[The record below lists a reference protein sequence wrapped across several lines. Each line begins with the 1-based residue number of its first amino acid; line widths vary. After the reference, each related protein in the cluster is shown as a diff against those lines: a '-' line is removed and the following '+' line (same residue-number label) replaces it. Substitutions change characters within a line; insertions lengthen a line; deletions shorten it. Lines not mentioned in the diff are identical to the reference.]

1 MRKIIG
7 KRVGTCLLVFSM
19 LFTGSG
25 MTAMAKTTLKRG
37 TDVETKTGSIVLDG
51 NDIKADNVN
60 GLTYKGF
67 GMLSGN
73 STSDLLLDYKT
84 QNPVKYAELMQYLFG
99 GEYPIF
105 THVKLEM
112 GNDRNNST
120 GPESATMRTKGESAN
135 VMRNPGWQIAAD
147 AKKINPKVKVSILS
161 WNTPTW
167 VTTTEEK
174 YYWYKQSILAAYEK
188 YGFMVDY
195 INPNVNE
202 KWNLRTDVAN
212 TKSFA
217 SWIAAEDASTIPD
230 AEALKLYHKIKLI
243 VSDEANVVSD
253 SVTRKLKADAD
264 FMNAVD
270 VVGYHYKTADD
281 NNGGMTWLAQEQDK
295 EVWNS
300 EEQATFSNSAF
311 RPANN
316 NQDPTV
322 TGTGLGGAGSA
333 LEMGNTVIKSFVESR
348 RSHVIYQP
356 VVGSFYEG
364 AQFSFKELVSAR
376 DPWSGWMHY
385 DAGLLVLAHISKFA
399 VTGWEND
406 DNTAGIWRGVPSASK
421 ASAIQS
427 SSSNAVD
434 GRNGGE
440 NYVTLAA
447 PTKDDFSTVVV
458 NDSEYPMTYTLK
470 TTNMNLK
477 ADQKLEV
484 WETRAADEGAFNAHS
499 R

>member
-7 KRVGTCLLVFSM
+7 KRVGACLLVFSM
-19 LFTGSG
+19 LFTGNG

-84 QNPVKYAELMQYLFG
+84 QNPEKYAELMQYLFG

-212 TKSFA
+212 TRV
-217 SWIAAEDASTIPD
+217 
-230 AEALKLYHKIKLI
+230 L
-243 VSDEANVVSD
+243 
-253 SVTRKLKADAD
+253 
-264 FMNAVD
+264 
-270 VVGYHYKTADD
+270 
-281 NNGGMTWLAQEQDK
+281 Q
-295 EVWNS
+295 
-300 EEQATFSNSAF
+300 
-311 RPANN
+311 
-316 NQDPTV
+316 
-322 TGTGLGGAGSA
+322 
-333 LEMGNTVIKSFVESR
+333 
-348 RSHVIYQP
+348 
-356 VVGSFYEG
+356 
-364 AQFSFKELVSAR
+364 
-376 DPWSGWMHY
+376 
-385 DAGLLVLAHISKFA
+385 AGL
-399 VTGWEND
+399 
-406 DNTAGIWRGVPSASK
+406 R
-421 ASAIQS
+421 
-427 SSSNAVD
+427 
-434 GRNGGE
+434 
-440 NYVTLAA
+440 
-447 PTKDDFSTVVV
+447 
-458 NDSEYPMTYTLK
+458 
-470 TTNMNLK
+470 
-477 ADQKLEV
+477 QKMHQ
-484 WETRAADEGAFNAHS
+484 RFRMQKH
-499 R
+499 